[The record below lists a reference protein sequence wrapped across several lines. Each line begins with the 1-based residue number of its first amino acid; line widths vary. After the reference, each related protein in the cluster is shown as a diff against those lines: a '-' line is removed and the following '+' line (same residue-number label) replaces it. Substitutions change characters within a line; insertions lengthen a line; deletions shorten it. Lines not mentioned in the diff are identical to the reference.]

1 MREPDGAPGEGAN
14 RSAWTLQSDSS
25 AEQQPAIPRTPTQ
38 RAQVIPFQ
46 EITLKEGTICEKS
59 AEHNSAHQAE
69 RHREQ
74 NAVCP
79 WEGMLSADS

>member
-1 MREPDGAPGEGAN
+1 M
-14 RSAWTLQSDSS
+14 
-25 AEQQPAIPRTPTQ
+25 Q
-38 RAQVIPFQ
+38 RAQVISFK
-46 EITLKEGTICEKS
+46 EITSEEGAIREES